1 MNLLLLFFAL
11 PIATIILAVV
21 LEKILRCPFLVS
33 ATFFAIYLIIAFS
46 LFDAMFLVFVIAY
59 TILAF
64 LSALIAECFYRRC
77 NNERKCSLKCCLCTQ
92 NNNNNNTITLSNQ
105 DIARIANQLANMQNV
120 KPNTIEDHI
129 LELFIKGYLSKYKD
143 YLNSQHDTS
152 FLRFYIGNRG
162 ERLRNYKEKFPE
174 LSYFEIKL
182 LIVGFE
188 RGDLNVTT

>member
-105 DIARIANQLANMQNV
+105 DIARIAYQLANMQN
-120 KPNTIEDHI
+120 D
-129 LELFIKGYLSKYKD
+129 SC
-143 YLNSQHDTS
+143 SQG
-152 FLRFYIGNRG
+152 RMGNNNG
-162 ERLRNYKEKFPE
+162 SCNCNC
-174 LSYFEIKL
+174 SNDIAT
-182 LIVGFE
+182 V
-188 RGDLNVTT
+188 NVTNNTTGGRTNWCCYRK